1 MRRLALLVGV
11 LAILLVAAE
20 LAAPAWVAARA
31 EAAVAAETDDAV
43 AVDVDVSGPPLLVP
57 VAISGTVDSWSLR
70 LARVAGQDVPVEVVV
85 DLDDVVLDRG
95 QLLRGAVRVTDVD
108 RARVRVRIDLSGS
121 LPPLLQPFAD
131 RLAEVGLE
139 QLLGAV
145 GDGAVARRGDE
156 LVVGDL
162 GLPLVDGSCSV
173 TADEGVVVTRCDL
186 AEVPPLL
193 LAAFD

>member
-1 MRRLALLVGV
+1 MRKLALLVVV
-11 LAILLVAAE
+11 LAAVLVAAE
-20 LAAPAWVAARA
+20 LVAPAWVAARA
-31 EAAVAAETDDAV
+31 EAAVAAETDDRMT
-43 AVDVDVSGPPLLVP
+43 VDVDVSGPPLLIP
-57 VAISGTVDSWSLR
+57 VAVSGTVESWTLQ
-70 LARVAGQDVPVEVVV
+70 LERVAGERIPLEVSV

-95 QLLRGAVRVTDVD
+95 RLLRGAVRVTDVA
-108 RARVRVRIDLSGS
+108 RARVRVEVDLSGS
-121 LPPLLQPFAD
+121 VPPLLQPFAD

-145 GDGAVARRGDE
+145 GDGAVARRGDD

-162 GLPLVDGSCSV
+162 DLPLVEGSCSV
-173 TADEGVVVTRCDL
+173 NADEGVVITHCDL